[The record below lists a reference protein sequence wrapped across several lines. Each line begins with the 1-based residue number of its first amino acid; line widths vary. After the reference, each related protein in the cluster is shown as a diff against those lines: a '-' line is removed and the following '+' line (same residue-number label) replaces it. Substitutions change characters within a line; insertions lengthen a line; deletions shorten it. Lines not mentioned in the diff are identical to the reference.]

1 VGFVRFAGSVK
12 IGVILNGVE
21 VLPVA
26 VAVLFAADIELGG
39 RAERDLE
46 LEAMERRGKSRKRC
60 RGRG

>member
-1 VGFVRFAGSVK
+1 VK
-12 IGVILNGVE
+12 IGVMENSVE

-46 LEAMERRGKSRKRC
+46 LEAMERRGKSRKRR